1 MRIVVLDGFT
11 LNPGDLSW
19 EAVERLG
26 QVEVYDRTRPEEV
39 MERLAGA
46 EMVLTN
52 KVLLDATLLER
63 LSPTLRYVGVLATGY
78 NVVDVDAAKRLG
90 ICVTNI
96 PAYSTAS
103 VAQMVF
109 AHLLNLTN
117 HVAYYTQ
124 QAKEEGKWVTSQDF
138 CFCDRPLT
146 ELANRTMGLVG
157 LGRIGMAVAK
167 IAVSLGMNVMAYT
180 SKNQKDLPNGVQKAD
195 LDEIFSQSDV
205 LSLHCP
211 LTDETLHLVS
221 EERLRTM
228 KRNAIL
234 INTGRGPLIDENAV
248 ANALKDGQLGAYAA
262 DVLSVEPALAD
273 NPLLFAPRVQLTPH
287 IAWASKE
294 ARIRLMQ
301 ICAHNIEMYL
311 KGNPQ
316 NVVS

>member
-46 EMVLTN
+46 EIALTN
-52 KVLLDATLLER
+52 KVVLDATLLEN

-78 NVVDVDAAKRLG
+78 NVVDVEAAKRLG

-117 HVAYYTQ
+117 HVAHYTQ
-124 QAKEEGKWVTSQDF
+124 KAKEEGKWVTSQDF
-138 CFCDRPLT
+138 CFCDCPLT
-146 ELANRTMGLVG
+146 ELANRTMGVVG
-157 LGRIGMAVAK
+157 LGRIGMTVAQ
-167 IAVSLGMNVMAYT
+167 IATSFGMKVVAFT
-180 SKNQKDLPNGVQKAD
+180 SKKQEDLPNGIQKAD
-195 LDEIFSQSDV
+195 LDEIFTQSDV

-211 LTDETLHLVS
+211 LTDETRNLIDAR
-221 EERLRTM
+221 RLKLM
-228 KRNAIL
+228 KKNAIL
-234 INTGRGPLIDENAV
+234 VNTSRGPVIDEA
-248 ANALKDGQLGAYAA
+248 
-262 DVLSVEPALAD
+262 ALAAAIADGTIGGAALDVMVDEPPQLD
-273 NPLLFAPRVQLTPH
+273 NPLFKLDNVIITPH
-287 IAWASKE
+287 VAAFSADFEKNFWSCSAKKVISFFGK
-294 ARIRLMQ
+294 
-301 ICAHNIEMYL
+301 
-311 KGNPQ
+311 
-316 NVVS
+316 